1 MSHFAL
7 SAGSGCGN
15 KQRRRSLCRPTG
27 RAFLHLGAQKE
38 MRKEAREPA
47 GGFLEGSQ
55 AWMMGKRVS
64 PPPPDPGA
72 ILSFPTTA
80 CGQSRP
86 HLHACLPSGWPAP
99 SSAAPG
105 PPAGSAAS
113 AASLRLAG
121 LCSTP
126 KGGPPGCLGLCWQPC
141 CPSRDAWPCA
151 GGGQSQRGSLSR
163 SHLQLGGG
171 EDEGA
176 EGWPVQ
182 QYGEPLDKFRDP
194 RAIHPSKE
202 TEKPPLHSP

>member
-1 MSHFAL
+1 
-7 SAGSGCGN
+7 
-15 KQRRRSLCRPTG
+15 
-27 RAFLHLGAQKE
+27 

-55 AWMMGKRVS
+55 AWMTGERVS
-64 PPPPDPGA
+64 PPPADPGA
-72 ILSFPTTA
+72 ILSFPTTTA
-80 CGQSRP
+80 GGQSHP
-86 HLHACLPSGWPAP
+86 HLHACLPSGWPAQSSVAP
-99 SSAAPG
+99 S

-113 AASLRLAG
+113 AASLRPAG

-126 KGGPPGCLGLCWQPC
+126 EGGPPGCLGLCWQPC

-163 SHLQLGGG
+163 SHLQHGGG
-171 EDEGA
+171 ETRGQKV
-176 EGWPVQ
+176 GRFSNT
-182 QYGEPLDKFRDP
+182 EPLDKFRDP